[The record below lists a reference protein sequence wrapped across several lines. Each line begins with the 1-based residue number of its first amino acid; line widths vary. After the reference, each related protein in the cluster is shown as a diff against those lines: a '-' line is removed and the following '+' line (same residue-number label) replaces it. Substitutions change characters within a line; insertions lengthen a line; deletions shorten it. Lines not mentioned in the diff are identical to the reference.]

1 MKCGA
6 WNVHGLFSI
15 TQPPKQ
21 LWSAGFKDH
30 HGARLREWGIQH
42 GRMPA
47 SKTAVVSWVER
58 NTAAAAMATIH
69 RPTKPPQL
77 SATEQHEPM
86 TCRGFIGSSTAALF
100 VDPPPQYYTVAQ
112 LPLIP
117 ATAGYEDPGYPASPE
132 VQQTA
137 PASQYGGY
145 TSKAADIEVQLHEY
159 MMIELSR

>member
-1 MKCGA
+1 M
-6 WNVHGLFSI
+6 VMLVSV
-15 TQPPKQ
+15 
-21 LWSAGFKDH
+21 SS
-30 HGARLREWGIQH
+30 
-42 GRMPA
+42 A
-47 SKTAVVSWVER
+47 SKTAVVSWVHHGRDSER
-58 NTAAAAMATIH
+58 GIQHGRCPARSTAAMATIH

>member
-1 MKCGA
+1 MDETPREEYSMDAAEEYCSNGDY
-6 WNVHGLFSI
+6 
-15 TQPPKQ
+15 PP
-21 LWSAGFKDH
+21 SY
-30 HGARLREWGIQH
+30 E
-42 GRMPA
+42 A
-47 SKTAVVSWVER
+47 STAER
-58 NTAAAAMATIH
+58 
-69 RPTKPPQL
+69 
-77 SATEQHEPM
+77 EQHEPM

>member
-1 MKCGA
+1 MDETPREEYSMDAAEEYCSNGDY
-6 WNVHGLFSI
+6 
-15 TQPPKQ
+15 PP
-21 LWSAGFKDH
+21 SY
-30 HGARLREWGIQH
+30 E
-42 GRMPA
+42 A
-47 SKTAVVSWVER
+47 STAER
-58 NTAAAAMATIH
+58 
-69 RPTKPPQL
+69 
-77 SATEQHEPM
+77 EQHEPM

-145 TSKAADIEVQLHEY
+145 ISKAADIEVQLHEY